1 MHNIILCI
9 LGVQIIN
16 DAHELRSLIKVIFH
30 DFILKGCRYVG
41 RQYLEGVEDVGV
53 MGCGTRDRLNILNIN
68 FGILGHR
75 SPSLVLSA
83 LFCSRCGCKA
93 KVITN
98 FGVILHSLIHEIDEH
113 IANHR

>member
-1 MHNIILCI
+1 MI
-9 LGVQIIN
+9 
-16 DAHELRSLIKVIFH
+16 
-30 DFILKGCRYVG
+30 FILKGCRYVG